1 MVDPAKLR
9 KQAEECR
16 SAARRTSNPSPYLLE
31 LARHYDE
38 RAAELETAHAGAK
51 PNRPASEEQG

>member
-1 MVDPAKLR
+1 MADPAKLR

-38 RAAELETAHAGAK
+38 RAAELEAAHAGSK
-51 PNRPASEEQG
+51 PGRSIGEEQD